1 MFLLR
6 KRGGGSGGRER
17 KKERGAEV
25 ASERAIEGEKERERE
40 REMKVIAGRRERRE
54 REKNGEKAWNGEPSV
69 SESKEAR
76 RDQVGSRASTPTA

>member
-1 MFLLR
+1 
-6 KRGGGSGGRER
+6 
-17 KKERGAEV
+17 
-25 ASERAIEGEKERERE
+25 
-40 REMKVIAGRRERRE
+40 MKVIAGRQERRE